1 MILHYWKNLQKT
13 KQLIGFFIFQ
23 RKEKEEKK
31 NKNIKGGEVSHFCNL
46 FFFFKKKHPIIS
58 NNWRGKFLFVPK
70 ERWQKEKYKW
80 EINSFFT
87 HPWFFVFFTK
97 ERKIKCFLYF
107 ERKPTFYIS
116 KKNRVRRKTRTVKDN
131 GDLIWFDSDGSLDCD
146 IVPLFFVFFW
156 TVCSCFRATVV
167 FWKVMSS

>member
-46 FFFFKKKHPIIS
+46 FFFFKKKEAS
-58 NNWRGKFLFVPK
+58 NNFKQLEGKIFVCTK
-70 ERWQKEKYKW
+70 RKVAERKIQVGNK
-80 EINSFFT
+80 FFF
-87 HPWFFVFFTK
+87 PSSMILCFFIK
-97 ERKIKCFLYF
+97 ERKINCFLYF

-146 IVPLFFVFFW
+146 SRAFVF
-156 TVCSCFRATVV
+156 CFLLN
-167 FWKVMSS
+167 SL